1 MLFLGFTQCFGSF
14 LIILRCGYLF
24 WPYWPSNLSTA
35 VFVLCQGDGRFA
47 FYWGEGIFQ
56 WCYCKLGHQDTVNAP
71 VKHPFW
77 FISQSISLSVNQ
89 SINQPASLSVV
100 TLSSYMLMSI
110 NFNNNLLTV
119 SQTIKQSV
127 DFFSFMKAMQCKEEG
142 DFQRAIQLIGKDM
155 VLQRDQP
162 RHYVEKAEM
171 FLELCDFQSAIL
183 NYKKACFLEPNNT
196 EYYSRLAF
204 IFYFQGQVFFDQR
217 LYAEALESFSRA
229 SEMLPEKV
237 GFHTRRYACGVNQ
250 PLMQLTYHWLSFSGG
265 LLVFHYPSSWFYYK
279 AITYVSHNFQLK

>member
-1 MLFLGFTQCFGSF
+1 M
-14 LIILRCGYLF
+14 
-24 WPYWPSNLSTA
+24 
-35 VFVLCQGDGRFA
+35 
-47 FYWGEGIFQ
+47 
-56 WCYCKLGHQDTVNAP
+56 
-71 VKHPFW
+71 
-77 FISQSISLSVNQ
+77 
-89 SINQPASLSVV
+89 
-100 TLSSYMLMSI
+100 
-110 NFNNNLLTV
+110 

-265 LLVFHYPSSWFYYK
+265 LLVFHYPSSWSYK